1 MKTYHPVE
9 IRPHEREALRQ
20 LASNARALAGL
31 IPDEHNDGHAKRLRT
46 WASAADD
53 ILDRLEAG
61 VTNR

>member
-9 IRPHEREALRQ
+9 IRPHEREALMQ
-20 LASNARALAGL
+20 LATNVRGLASL
-31 IPDEHNDGHAKRLRT
+31 LPDNDEHAKRLRT

-53 ILDRLEAG
+53 ILNRLEAG